1 MEKLRVLK
9 DPESMWSTSNPFQDF
24 ELSQQKVGKICWGK
38 WEPLWRPVMERF
50 LQVSSPEVRG
60 SFPEMK
66 AGGTEEGTLYG
77 QEANVYFNL
86 GLQ

>member
-1 MEKLRVLK
+1 
-9 DPESMWSTSNPFQDF
+9 
-24 ELSQQKVGKICWGK
+24 
-38 WEPLWRPVMERF
+38 MERF